1 MRQLIDIIIQ
11 FRLGA
16 LLYLVTA
23 TSLGASVNIDD
34 CASRKNLFKQISC
47 YAAAAEASNDI
58 APCDQATD
66 EGVRY
71 QCYAIFAEHSS
82 SPEVCSMIPVTTE
95 EHRSLID
102 ICLSDV
108 AKKARNPSLCE
119 KIVTPGLRDSCYLK
133 LAIVAGD
140 PALCAKIR
148 DAGLKSTCSGKPVVV
163 E

>member
-1 MRQLIDIIIQ
+1 MRQLIDMFFQ

-23 TSLGASVNIDD
+23 TSLGANVNLDD
-34 CASRKNLFKQISC
+34 CASRKNLFEQISC

-71 QCYAIFAEHSS
+71 QCYAIFAEYSS
-82 SPEVCSMIPVTTE
+82 SPGVCSKIPATTE
-95 EHRSLID
+95 EHRSLVD

-108 AKKARNPSLCE
+108 AKKERNPNLCE

-133 LAIVAGD
+133 LAIVVGD

-148 DAGLKSTCSGKPVVV
+148 DPGLKSTCSGKPVAV